1 MFLSDPR
8 EDGTYPRRTSAS
20 RPHCSSTP
28 KIHNSPR
35 GSQEVCRYPAHPAC
49 TAKVIAL
56 RYLGHIQCANALL
69 CSYRKLQVL
78 RKVFSTCLRRLLS
91 MSRCWW
97 ISPKDSQVS
106 FSLWGSLEELNQTGG
121 MNQRKIQVL
130 RKGFK
135 LIICTSD
142 LPFTCHEDKLEAF
155 SSKLCYD

>member
-1 MFLSDPR
+1 MELTPGEHQLLDHIVAAHQKYTIPLEEAKKFVGIQHTQPALLKSLLS
-8 EDGTYPRRTSAS
+8 GILATS
-20 RPHCSSTP
+20 
-28 KIHNSPR
+28 NV
-35 GSQEVCRYPAHPAC
+35 Q
-49 TAKVIAL
+49 
-56 RYLGHIQCANALL
+56 NALL

-106 FSLWGSLEELNQTGG
+106 FFLWGSLEELNQTGG